1 MGEPMEIDLNG
12 SLSAL
17 EAGIGLLPSAI
28 LAVALLGGPTA
39 VWLLYRYFVQP
50 RTSRYRETPMGPIWI
65 CLGCHSAN
73 ELTSSRCYR
82 CHREIYD
89 DGIQVLDQD
98 SNELITVRPFAP
110 APDPDPVRRLA
121 ESRPETATGRRDP
134 VAVGPGK
141 PDVERPRRAAAAR
154 STPKTSGA
162 RPRAK
167 AQGASKP
174 AARPVRRDVAS

>member
-1 MGEPMEIDLNG
+1 MDIDINR

-28 LAVALLGGPTA
+28 VAVALLGGPTA

-65 CLGCHSAN
+65 CLGCQSAN
-73 ELTSSRCYR
+73 EVTSSRCYR

-89 DGIQVLDQD
+89 DAIQVLDES
-98 SNELITVRPFAP
+98 SNELITLRVSETAP
-110 APDPDPVRRLA
+110 VAELQRRLA
-121 ESRPETATGRRDP
+121 EPRPDTATGRRDL
-134 VAVGPGK
+134 VAAAPAK
-141 PDVERPRRAAAAR
+141 PDVERPRRVVAAR
-154 STPKTSGA
+154 SAPKGSAA

-174 AARPVRRDVAS
+174 AARKVRRDVAR